1 MKFIISSAVLAL
13 VGATNLSKKSFLR
26 DSVPSKKL
34 NSTVTIDDEDDTLGL
49 SDMQDKA
56 LSVGVLSGLT

>member
-13 VGATNLSKKSFLR
+13 VGSSNLSKKSFLR
-26 DSVPSKKL
+26 DEVSSNKL
-34 NSTVTIDDEDDTLGL
+34 NSTAPIEDEDDTIGL

-56 LSVGVLSGLT
+56 MSLGVLSGLT